1 MKAFLI
7 IILVLFI
14 GCKTQQK
21 NDNIVKNIIEISQAE
36 SKKLNLPESFLK
48 FKSREKL
55 LESVLSQ
62 FDYNTEDKL
71 IIREVFD
78 EPSIYYFAVYNMS
91 SLMKTN
97 FIFKR
102 NLENN
107 DFLLVNKDLSKI
119 DTLVNNYTNADEGFE
134 NLSEVELN
142 ILNQSELQ
150 YINKVIYSSSTDL
163 YNDPINNLILNS
175 KPVNV
180 SLIQKGKLIWVKVFR
195 E

>member
-1 MKAFLI
+1 MKAILI

-14 GCKTQQK
+14 SCKPQQK
-21 NDNIVKNIIEISQAE
+21 KANIVKDIIEISQTE
-36 SKKLNLPESFLK
+36 SKKLKLPESYLK

-62 FDYNTEDKL
+62 FDYNTEENL
-71 IIREVFD
+71 IIREVLD
-78 EPSIYYFAVYNMS
+78 DYSVYYCIVYNMS
-91 SLMKTN
+91 SLMKTS
-97 FIFKR
+97 FIFQN

-107 DFLLVNKDLSKI
+107 EFLLVNKDLSKI
-119 DTLVNNYTNADEGFE
+119 DTLANNYTNADEDFE

-142 ILNQSELQ
+142 LLNQSELQ
-150 YINKVIYSSSTDL
+150 YLNEVINNSSANL

-195 E
+195 D